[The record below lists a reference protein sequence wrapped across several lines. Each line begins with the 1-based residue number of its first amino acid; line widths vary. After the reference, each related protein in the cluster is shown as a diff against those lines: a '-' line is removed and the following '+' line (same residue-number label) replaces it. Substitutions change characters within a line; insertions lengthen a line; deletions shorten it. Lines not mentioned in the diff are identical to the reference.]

1 MIGAIAKFLLYRVL
15 GARIML
21 ALGLLGFVRKLLGGR
36 RRDQAPPSSTG
47 PKTSVYQPSQG
58 TSQIEHRDPR

>member
-36 RRDQAPPSSTG
+36 KRNQTPPTATG
-47 PKTSVYQPSQG
+47 RSSVYQPSQG